1 MAARTPRRSFATPFV
16 VTLAGTA
23 ACYVQSSPPPQ
34 GPPPSQPTT
43 AQPTQP
49 NQPPPGVMVNPP
61 PPSTQP
67 STPPPTQKPPVVVA
81 NPPPPTTQ
89 GPTTPTQ
96 TNQTTKWTVYKAK
109 DGSGCM
115 AAIQVEC
122 VPKATCNPPPPFKY
136 ACPDNVSLDKP
147 VTVVTRD
154 GTSCFVEFPMPT
166 CPPGTA
172 CNPPRPRPVA
182 CPKR

>member
-1 MAARTPRRSFATPFV
+1 M

-34 GPPPSQPTT
+34 GPPPSQPPQT
-43 AQPTQP
+43 AQPAQP

-61 PPSTQP
+61 PPSTSQP
-67 STPPPTQKPPVVVA
+67 PAPKGPPVVATPPPT
-81 NPPPPTTQ
+81 TTQ
-89 GPTTPTQ
+89 GPAQPAAPTQ
-96 TNQTTKWTVYKAK
+96 ANQTTKWTVYKAS
-109 DGSGCM
+109 DGTGCM
-115 AAIQVEC
+115 AALKVEC

-136 ACPDNVSLDKP
+136 ACPDNVSLEKP
-147 VTVVTRD
+147 ITVATYD
-154 GTSCFVEFPMPT
+154 GTSCFVEFEMPK
-166 CPPGTA
+166 CPPNVA